1 MANASFPPS
10 RCVHTFVCLHC
21 HQPKEHGCADVTLVT
36 IHAFS
41 QMHGVISQRHILQ
54 SMEGDII
61 VEGPYVCDHCNV
73 QGEQYIVRAHWDIK
87 GPMLLQLPRF
97 TYGEAGQVSTSKWR
111 WEDWNLRVLGGII
124 HSKGSNPSTGHYRVA
139 YPRQRQGHNGVL
151 IIDDA
156 KTYGSNTAPRD
167 PPPIAIACV
176 SVVFQSC
183 VSF

>member
-1 MANASFPPS
+1 MGMLQTPWHLWLTPVFPRRDAFTRLSAYTVTNRRS
-10 RCVHTFVCLHC
+10 R
-21 HQPKEHGCADVTLVT
+21 TLVT
-36 IHAFS
+36 IHVFS
-41 QMHGVISQRHILQ
+41 QMHGVISRRHILQ

-156 KTYGSNTAPRD
+156 KTYGSNTAPTT
-167 PPPIAIACV
+167 C
-176 SVVFQSC
+176 
-183 VSF
+183 